1 MNTKAKFG
9 KKVRILRLKLGV
21 SQEKLGEL
29 SDIDRTYISNIE
41 SGNRNP
47 SLLTIEKLA
56 NALKIN
62 IKELFDDKNQYK

>member
-9 KKVRILRLKLGV
+9 KKVRILRLKLGI
-21 SQEKLGEL
+21 SQEKLSEL
-29 SDIDRTYISNIE
+29 SSIDRTYISNIE

-56 NALKIN
+56 SALKIN
-62 IKELFDDKNQYK
+62 IRELFDEKN